1 MSPAS
6 STANARASCR
16 DAKNAKK
23 LKEIFALLCVLRVL
37 AVCFVCSFVSS
48 LRFLQSIFSQLAAVP
63 MPFYPDSVLDEVR
76 SAVNLVAL
84 ISEYVALKKRGRN
97 HVARCPFH
105 NEKTPSFNVS
115 EEKQIFMCFGCGVG
129 GDAIRFI
136 MQIEHLSFVE
146 AVRFIASRYGISLP
160 TTSALSPEIPSTNTD
175 ALRKAMAETVAQY
188 HHWLLDSQEA
198 KPALKYL
205 RERGVANETI
215 TRFQLGYSPASGDAL
230 IQSMKNRGISLQVL
244 EDCGLAK
251 RSEDGSRYYDGFRGR
266 IMFPITDVQGRTI
279 AFGAR
284 AMGDKPPKYLNSPET
299 KLYNKS
305 RNLYGLSF
313 SKETI
318 KTCDRAILVE
328 GYMDFIIPFQYGVQN
343 VVASLGTSLT
353 PQQVELLGRFTREV
367 VVSYD
372 PDSAGLA
379 AALRSLDLFLEGDFR
394 VKVLRLPAGQ
404 DPDVFVRTAG
414 PEEYQNRARE
424 SVPYLDFVFDA
435 AIQTQGTLDDPKK
448 KVQVMNVVLPYL
460 AKLPSAVE
468 RSDYVFQFARK
479 LGIEDQQLLAET
491 KRAAQQKKM
500 RLADGP
506 VASMLSMKAAEKRL
520 LQMLLANADLQHQI
534 LPLCSRQDFEGL
546 ATESIF
552 FKLLDGFDMGQLGS
566 YEGMHRDFSG
576 EAEQALLAQLE
587 MEEVP
592 EIPSKDTA
600 ESFLNAL
607 RSKRLVGY
615 LQKIQAEM
623 AEADARNDD
632 EMRNRL
638 LEQRI
643 RLNQE
648 LGSLSRK

>member
-1 MSPAS
+1 
-6 STANARASCR
+6 
-16 DAKNAKK
+16 
-23 LKEIFALLCVLRVL
+23 
-37 AVCFVCSFVSS
+37 
-48 LRFLQSIFSQLAAVP
+48 
-63 MPFYPDSVLDEVR
+63 MPFYPDTVLDEVR
-76 SAVNLVAL
+76 SAVNIVSLV
-84 ISEYVALKKRGRN
+84 SEYVALKKRGRN

-115 EEKQIFMCFGCGVG
+115 EEKQIFMCFGCGLG
-129 GDAIRFI
+129 GDVFRFV

-146 AVRFIASRYGISLP
+146 AVQFLAGRYGISLP
-160 TTSALSPEIPSTNTD
+160 SPAAPTHSVPSSSTD
-175 ALRKAMAETVAQY
+175 LLRKAMAETVSAY
-188 HHWLLDSQEA
+188 HRLLLDSPEG

-205 RERGVANETI
+205 RERGVKDETI
-215 TRFQLGYSPASGDAL
+215 ERFHLGFSPAAGDTL
-230 IQSMKNRGISLQVL
+230 IQLMKQKGITLQVL
-244 EDCGLAK
+244 EECGLVK
-251 RSEDGSRYYDGFRGR
+251 KSEDGNRFYDGFRGR
-266 IMFPITDVQGRTI
+266 IMFPITDVQGRTV

-313 SKETI
+313 SKEAI
-318 KTCDRAILVE
+318 KARDRAILVE
-328 GYMDFIIPFQYGVQN
+328 GYMDFIIPFQHGVEN

-379 AALRSLDLFLEGDFR
+379 ATQRSLDLFLEGDFR

-414 PEEYQNRARE
+414 PDEYRDRAQK
-424 SVPYLDFVFDA
+424 SVPYLDFVLEA
-435 AIQTQGTLDDPKK
+435 AIQNQGALDDPKK

-460 AKLPSAVE
+460 AKLPSAIE

-491 KRAAQQKKM
+491 RRAAQQKRA
-500 RLADGP
+500 RLAEES
-506 VASMLSMKAAEKRL
+506 VASAVSMKFAEKRL
-520 LQMLLANADLQHQI
+520 LQLLLGNADLQQEV
-534 LPLCSRQDFEGL
+534 LPLCSKQDFEGL
-546 ATESIF
+546 AAERIF
-552 FKLLDGFDMGQLGS
+552 SKLLDGFGKNQLGT
-566 YEGMHRDFSG
+566 YEVFHRQFAG

-592 EIPSKDTA
+592 ESPSRDTA

-607 RSKRLVGY
+607 RTMRLAAY
-615 LQKIQAEM
+615 KQKILTEIAQA
-623 AEADARNDD
+623 AERNDD
-632 EMRNRL
+632 EMLNHL
-638 LEQRI
+638 FEQRV
-643 RLNQE
+643 RVDRE
-648 LGSLSRK
+648 LVSLSRK